1 MTRWNQQVDNLT
13 HHIYFRACAFVII
26 AIGFFTGHP
35 ILFFMGSLYLI
46 YFVVSYYY
54 LDKVGKEL
62 RITIVDGQVK
72 LFPGETGVI
81 KLKVEQPSWLPI
93 FSGRIQLV
101 ADNNI
106 EFQNGDR
113 RTRISQLH
121 LPFSL
126 MSRSETVL
134 EIPFTAKER
143 GVAKLHHIEVQI
155 SHFIDFGKVYL
166 QKNDLTKFEALVYS
180 EQLPV
185 TGLKRIKPKNQGS
198 YPTRSSLFEDASTII
213 GTRDY
218 ADGDAFNRIH
228 WKASARVTNLQTK
241 VHEKTSQFSWLIVFD
256 IRSGNMEERIK
267 GITYLLHHATKFNIP
282 FSLLVNIK
290 RVGTPSYFELPYGEG
305 KRHLQS
311 ALTIFARLQGNSVSI
326 GMPTFERI
334 AYQHALNSP
343 YVILC
348 GEEERLKGWKMPPSA
363 NVHLLD
369 VIDSLCTLRVW
380 RTVARKEAVN
390 G

>member
-13 HHIYFRACAFVII
+13 HHIYFRACAFALI
-26 AIGFFTGHP
+26 AIGFFTGQP
-35 ILFFMGSLYLI
+35 ILFFMGSLYLV
-46 YFVVSYYY
+46 YFIVSYYY
-54 LDKVGKEL
+54 LENVGKRLEL
-62 RITIVDGQVK
+62 TIVDGQVK

-81 KLKVEQPSWLPI
+81 KLKVEQPSWLPV

-113 RTRISQLH
+113 RTRTSHLK

-126 MSRSETVL
+126 MGKSELVI
-134 EIPFTAKER
+134 EVPFIAKER
-143 GVAKLHHIEVQI
+143 GVAKLHHIEMQI

-180 EQLPV
+180 EQIPV
-185 TGLKRIKPKNQGS
+185 TGLERITPKNQGT
-198 YPTRSSLFEDASTII
+198 YPMRSSLFEDVSTII

-218 ADGDAFNRIH
+218 AAGDSFNKIH
-228 WKASARVTNLQTK
+228 WKASAKVTRLQTK
-241 VHEKTSQFSWLIVFD
+241 VHEKTSQLSWLIVFD

-267 GITYLLHHATKFNIP
+267 GITHLLHHATKFNIP
-282 FSLLVNIK
+282 YSLIVNIK
-290 RVGTPSYFELPYGEG
+290 RVGTPSYLELPYGEG
-305 KRHLQS
+305 KRHLQT
-311 ALTIFARLQGNSVSI
+311 ALTMLARLQGNSVSI

-334 AYQHALNSP
+334 TFQHALNVP

-348 GEEERLKGWKMPPSA
+348 GEGDRLKGWRMPPSTYV
-363 NVHLLD
+363 NLLD
-369 VIDSLCTLRVW
+369 VENAGCTLKSW
-380 RTVARKEAVN
+380 RTVAGKEAVN

>member
-1 MTRWNQQVDNLT
+1 MTRWNQQIDNLT

-35 ILFFMGSLYLI
+35 ILFFMGSLYFV

-54 LDKVGKEL
+54 LANVGKKL
-62 RITIVDGQVK
+62 KLTIVDGQVK
-72 LFPGETGVI
+72 VFPGETGII
-81 KLKVEQPSWLPI
+81 KLKIEQPSRLPV

-113 RTRISQLH
+113 RTRISQIS

-126 MSRSETVL
+126 MGKSEL
-134 EIPFTAKER
+134 IIDIPFTAVER
-143 GVAKLHHIEVQI
+143 GVAKLHHIELQI

-180 EQLPV
+180 EQVPV
-185 TGLKRIKPKNQGS
+185 TGLERIMPRNQGT
-198 YPTRSSLFEDASTII
+198 YPTRSSLFEDVSTII

-218 ADGDAFNRIH
+218 AAGDSFNRIH
-228 WKASARVTNLQTK
+228 WKASAKVTTLQTK
-241 VHEKTSQFSWLIVFD
+241 MYEKTSQFSWLIVFD
-256 IRSGNMEERIK
+256 IRSGNLEERIK
-267 GITYLLHHATKFNIP
+267 GITHLLHHATKFNIP
-282 FSLLVNIK
+282 YSLLVNIK

-305 KRHLQS
+305 KRHLQT
-311 ALTIFARLQGNSVSI
+311 ALTMLARLQGNSVSI
-326 GMPTFERI
+326 GMATFERI
-334 AYQHALNSP
+334 TFQHAAHAP

-348 GEEERLKGWKMPPSA
+348 GEEERLRGWRMPTGT
-363 NVHLLD
+363 NVNLLD
-369 VIDSLCTLRVW
+369 VKEDSCTLIPW
-380 RTVARKEAVN
+380 RSEARKEAVN